1 MADADPPRRRTRLAP
16 EVRRNLILEEAAR
29 IVLEEGVSAVSME
42 RLGRAAGV
50 SKALVYNYFPNRN
63 ALLSA
68 LLLGEYGRFRE
79 TGRRLIGT
87 ARDFPTLVRATTRAY
102 LDHVAERGL
111 LIQRLA
117 NEPAVAAS
125 IRPVDAAGRSET
137 ADFFGRRI
145 AERYGLPLDQAT
157 MAADILMGLTGA
169 AGDYL
174 VRNGRS
180 ADDIEELTVR
190 MILAALDGI
199 APGPIADRDN
209 P

>member
-1 MADADPPRRRTRLAP
+1 
-16 EVRRNLILEEAAR
+16 
-29 IVLEEGVSAVSME
+29 
-42 RLGRAAGV
+42 
-50 SKALVYNYFPNRN
+50 
-63 ALLSA
+63 
-68 LLLGEYGRFRE
+68 
-79 TGRRLIGT
+79 
-87 ARDFPTLVRATTRAY
+87 
-102 LDHVAERGL
+102 
-111 LIQRLA
+111 
-117 NEPAVAAS
+117 
-125 IRPVDAAGRSET
+125 
-137 ADFFGRRI
+137 
-145 AERYGLPLDQAT
+145 